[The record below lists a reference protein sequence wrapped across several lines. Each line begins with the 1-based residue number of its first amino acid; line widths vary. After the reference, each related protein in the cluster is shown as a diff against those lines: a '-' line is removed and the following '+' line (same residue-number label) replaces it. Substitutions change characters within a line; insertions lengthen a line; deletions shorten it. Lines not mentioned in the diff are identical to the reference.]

1 MRYVLCVNIA
11 IRDLLLYLVT
21 VSLILMTLF
30 PVFVDAYHKEH
41 LVTKEEAEAVAAIVQ
56 WELDFE
62 CEWAEVAVTKDGD
75 TAARIADILDKYGI
89 NKVAGHIRGMGV
101 LSSVYTNTIQD
112 PFVRTQ

>member
-1 MRYVLCVNIA
+1 
-11 IRDLLLYLVT
+11 
-21 VSLILMTLF
+21 MTLF
-30 PVFVDAYHKEH
+30 PVFVDAYKEH

-56 WELDFE
+56 WEDDWE
-62 CEWAEVAVTKDGD
+62 SKWAEVAVTKDGD

-89 NKVAGHIRGMGV
+89 NKVAGHIRGMCV